1 MPWKDLKVS
10 KQRREFVNEAM
21 AKRRDVTEVCAAY
34 GISRV
39 TGHKWISRF
48 EEGGA
53 PGLENQ
59 SRAPHHRPHA
69 MSSEQQKRLLE
80 TKSQYPLWGPRKIR
94 AAILLKA
101 PDLALPSPTAI
112 YHLFAQHGLV
122 KKRGRRRARPVEY
135 NAANGGYAGPNAL
148 WCTDFKG
155 DMDTPKGRIAPFTCT
170 DGSSRYLLKAA
181 ILRRNNERCTRQAF
195 DALFSEFGLPDA
207 IRSDNGVP
215 FSSTGLAGLS
225 TLSVWWIRLGITPV
239 LGRPGCPQ
247 DNGRHER
254 MHGSLEYELA
264 DELRVAQHPTECL
277 AAFQRRFN
285 EERPHEAIANKT
297 PSQVYVASSKVY
309 PRRLADPVY
318 PQDLFVER
326 ADKHGA
332 IHWIGHRHMLS
343 PLLAGQL
350 IAIGIDEPSASAIL
364 RFGPVALGRIRNL
377 TRTAAHPH
385 RKPYF
390 DPGE

>member
-10 KQRREFVNEAM
+10 KQRRDFVNDVM
-21 AKRRDVTEVCAAY
+21 AQKGNVTELCGQA

-39 TGHKWISRF
+39 TGHKWLNRF
-48 EEGGA
+48 KEEGG
-53 PGLENQ
+53 PGLEDK
-59 SRAPHHRPHA
+59 SRAPHHRPLR
-69 MSSEQQKRLLE
+69 MSDEHKNRLLE
-80 TKSQYPLWGPRKIR
+80 MKSQYRFWGPRKIR
-94 AAILLKA
+94 AAILLKE
-101 PDLALPSPTAI
+101 PDLVLPSPTAI
-112 YHLFAQHGLV
+112 YHLFEQHGLV
-122 KKRGRRRARPVEY
+122 KKRGRRRARPVHY
-135 NAANGGYAGPNAL
+135 IAANGGYAGPNAL

-155 DMDTPKGRIAPFTCT
+155 DMDTPNGRIEPFTCT

-195 DALFSEFGLPDA
+195 DALFCEFGLPDA

-254 MHGSLEYELA
+254 MHGTLEYELA
-264 DELRVAQHPTECL
+264 EELRVAKHPRECL

-285 EERPHEAIANKT
+285 DERPHEAIANKT
-297 PSQVYVASSKVY
+297 PSQVYVSSSKTY

-332 IHWIGHRHMLS
+332 IHWLGHRHILS
-343 PLLAGQL
+343 PLVAGQL
-350 IAIGIDEPSASAIL
+350 IAIKIDEVSAAANL
-364 RFGPVALGRIRNL
+364 RFGPVTLGRIRNL
-377 TRTAAHPH
+377 THTAAHPL

-390 DPGE
+390 DPE